1 MIFSYFP
8 KHATDTLSY
17 REHENSNISVRYEI
31 TFCPKTSNKG
41 LLQRKEAWNL
51 FYIYVHI
58 HNRILLLDGSSQDFD
73 VLSKKYPPKKVHLQ
87 NAEYNLSVLSQ
98 GITQVVNAF
107 TDIRFCPT

>member
-58 HNRILLLDGSSQDFD
+58 HNRILLLMVALKILMYLAKSI
-73 VLSKKYPPKKVHLQ
+73 PPKNVHLQ

-107 TDIRFCPT
+107 TDIGFCPT